1 MRDILVSLIVF
12 GSLPYILRSPVNGVM
27 MWVWISVMNPHTQ
40 GWGFATTFPFAAVVA
55 AATIISMMMS
65 REPKSIPWSPVT
77 VVLLLFAT
85 WMVVTLPFSLHFSD
99 SVPLWSRVMKIFLMT
114 FVVAALLKTRE
125 QIERLLWV
133 LALSLGYYG
142 FKGGIF
148 TISSGGAYRVWGP
161 EGTFIGD
168 NNAIALAL
176 IMAIPLLFHLT
187 TLAKRRLVRYLLVAT
202 MLLSAL
208 AALGSYSRGG
218 FVAIAAMVLFMVYK
232 SRKKFALGAALLVA
246 AAVLLLFMPQQW
258 VSRMDTIG
266 NYELDASAQGRL
278 NAWAM
283 AYRLASDRL
292 FGGGFEVYTP
302 SVFATYAPN
311 PNAVHAAHS
320 IYFQVLGE
328 HGFIGLGL
336 YLLLGILT
344 WRTARWIIRTARTH
358 QEFQW
363 AGDMAKAIQTSLVGF
378 MVGGAFLSLAYF
390 DVPYYLMCVLVVA
403 RRLMERQ
410 LDERAAAARS
420 QARGRVPIPA

>member
-1 MRDILVSLIVF
+1 MRDILVCLLVF
-12 GSLPYILRSPVNGVM
+12 GSLPFILRSPVNGVM

-40 GWGFATTFPFAAVVA
+40 GWGFATSFPFAALVA
-55 AATIISMMMS
+55 GATIFSMLVT
-65 REPKSIPWSPVT
+65 REPKSVPWSPVT
-77 VVLLLFAT
+77 VVLLLFGA
-85 WMVVTLPFSLHFSD
+85 WMIVTLPFSLHFEQ
-99 SVPLWSRVMKIFLMT
+99 SVPLWSRVMKILLMT
-114 FVVAALLKTRE
+114 FVVLALVKTRA
-125 QIERLLWV
+125 QVERLLWV
-133 LALSLGYYG
+133 LALSLGFYG

-176 IMAIPLLFHLT
+176 IMAIPLLYYLLT
-187 TLAKRRLVRYLLVAT
+187 LTKRRLLRYLLLAT
-202 MLLSAL
+202 ILLSAL

-218 FVAIAAMVLFMVYK
+218 FVAIAAMGLFMVYK
-232 SRKKFALGAALLVA
+232 SRRRIAVGSALLLA
-246 AAVLLLFMPQQW
+246 APLLLLFMPQQW
-258 VSRMDTIG
+258 VSRMDTID

-302 SVFATYAPN
+302 SVFAVYAPN

-344 WRTARWIIRTARTH
+344 WRTARWIIRTASERS
-358 QEFQW
+358 EFQW
-363 AGDMAKAIQTSLVGF
+363 AGDMAMAIQTSLVGF

-390 DVPYYLMCVLVVA
+390 DVPYYLLCALVVT
-403 RRLMERQ
+403 RRLMENHI
-410 LDERAAAARS
+410 DEQAAAAR
-420 QARGRVPIPA
+420 AAGGTGAPIPA

>member
-12 GSLPYILRSPVNGVM
+12 ASLPYILRSPVNGVM

-40 GWGFATTFPFAAVVA
+40 GWGFATSFPFAAVVA
-55 AATIISMMMS
+55 GTTIVSMMVT
-65 REPKSIPWSPVT
+65 REPRSVPWTPAT
-77 VVLLLFAT
+77 VVLLLFGA
-85 WMVVTLPFSLHFSD
+85 WMVVTLPFSLHFSE
-99 SVPLWSRVMKIFLMT
+99 SIPLWSRVMKILLMT
-114 FVVAALLKTRE
+114 FVVAALVKTRE
-125 QIERLLWV
+125 QVEWLLWV
-133 LALSLGYYG
+133 LALSLGFYG
-142 FKGGIF
+142 IKGGIF

-176 IMAIPLLFHLT
+176 IMAIPLLYYLH
-187 TLAKRRLVRYLLVAT
+187 TLAKRRIVRYLLVAT

-232 SRKKFALGAALLVA
+232 SRKKMALTASLLLAAPL
-246 AAVLLLFMPQQW
+246 LLLFMPQQW

-266 NYELDASAQGRL
+266 NYDLDASAQGRI

-292 FGGGFEVYTP
+292 FGGGFEIYTP
-302 SVFATYAPN
+302 SVFAVYAPN

-328 HGFIGLGL
+328 HGFVGLFL
-336 YLLLGILT
+336 YLLLGVLT
-344 WRTARWIIRTARTH
+344 WRTAHWIKRTAREH
-358 QEFQW
+358 VEFQW
-363 AGDMAKAIQTSLVGF
+363 AGDMARAIQTSLVGF

-390 DVPYYLMCVLVVA
+390 DVPYYLLCALVVT

-410 LDERAAAARS
+410 IDERTAAAR
-420 QARGRVPIPA
+420 AAGRPRVPIPA

>member
-12 GSLPYILRSPVNGVM
+12 ASLPYILRSPVNGVM

-40 GWGFATTFPFAAVVA
+40 GWGFATSFPFAAVVA
-55 AATIISMMMS
+55 GTTIVSMMVT
-65 REPKSIPWSPVT
+65 REPRSVPWTPVT
-77 VVLLLFAT
+77 VVLLMFGA
-85 WMVVTLPFSLHFSD
+85 WMVVTLPFSLHFAESI
-99 SVPLWSRVMKIFLMT
+99 PLWSRVMKILLMT
-114 FVVAALLKTRE
+114 FVVAALVKTRE
-125 QIERLLWV
+125 QVEWLLWV
-133 LALSLGYYG
+133 LALSLGFYG

-176 IMAIPLLFHLT
+176 IMAIPLLYYLHT
-187 TLAKRRLVRYLLVAT
+187 RAKRRIVRYLLVAT

-232 SRKKFALGAALLVA
+232 SRKKMALTASLLLAAPL
-246 AAVLLLFMPQQW
+246 LLLFMPQQW

-266 NYELDASAQGRL
+266 NYHLDASAQGRI

-292 FGGGFEVYTP
+292 FGGGFEIYTP
-302 SVFATYAPN
+302 SVFAVYAPN

-328 HGFIGLGL
+328 HGFIGLFL
-336 YLLLGILT
+336 YLLLGVLT
-344 WRTARWIIRTARTH
+344 WRTAHWIKRTAREH
-358 QEFQW
+358 VEFQW
-363 AGDMAKAIQTSLVGF
+363 AGDMARAIQTSLVGF

-390 DVPYYLMCVLVVA
+390 DVPYYLLCALVVT

-410 LDERAAAARS
+410 IDERTAAAR
-420 QARGRVPIPA
+420 AAGRPRVPIPA